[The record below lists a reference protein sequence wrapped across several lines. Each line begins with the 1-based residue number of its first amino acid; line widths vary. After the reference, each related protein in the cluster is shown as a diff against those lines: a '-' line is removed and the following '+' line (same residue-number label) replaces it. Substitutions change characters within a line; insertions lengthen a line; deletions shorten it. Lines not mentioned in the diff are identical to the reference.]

1 MKTLI
6 QFKNKEV
13 IQGLNLEEEQIT
25 SLFTNDVT
33 VINTDELKFFCSKA
47 KYKLYY
53 GRERGREK
61 ECGLIISMVWC
72 LKKEIQ

>member
-33 VINTDELKFFCSKA
+33 VINTDELKFFVPKQNINFVMA
-47 KYKLYY
+47 
-53 GRERGREK
+53 EK
-61 ECGLIISMVWC
+61 EGLKQNVD
-72 LKKEIQ
+72 

>member
-33 VINTDELKFFCSKA
+33 VINTDKLKFFVPKQNINFVMA
-47 KYKLYY
+47 
-53 GRERGREK
+53 EK
-61 ECGLIISMVWC
+61 EEA
-72 LKKEIQ
+72 KKNVD

>member
-33 VINTDELKFFCSKA
+33 VINADRLKFFVPKQNINFVMA
-47 KYKLYY
+47 
-53 GRERGREK
+53 EK
-61 ECGLIISMVWC
+61 EEA
-72 LKKEIQ
+72 KKNVD

>member
-33 VINTDELKFFCSKA
+33 VINTDELKFFVPKQNINFVMA
-47 KYKLYY
+47 
-53 GRERGREK
+53 EK
-61 ECGLIISMVWC
+61 EEE
-72 LKKEIQ
+72 KKNVD

>member
-1 MKTLI
+1 MKVTI

-33 VINTDELKFFCSKA
+33 VINTDELKFFVPKQNINFIMA
-47 KYKLYY
+47 
-53 GRERGREK
+53 EK
-61 ECGLIISMVWC
+61 EEE
-72 LKKEIQ
+72 KKNVD

>member
-6 QFKNKEV
+6 QFKNKEF

-33 VINTDELKFFCSKA
+33 VINTDELKFFVPKQNINFIMA
-47 KYKLYY
+47 
-53 GRERGREK
+53 EK
-61 ECGLIISMVWC
+61 EEE
-72 LKKEIQ
+72 KKNVD

>member
-33 VINTDELKFFCSKA
+33 VINTDELKFFVPKQNINFVMA
-47 KYKLYY
+47 
-53 GRERGREK
+53 EK
-61 ECGLIISMVWC
+61 EEV
-72 LKKEIQ
+72 KKNVD

>member
-1 MKTLI
+1 MKVTI

-33 VINTDELKFFCSKA
+33 VINTDELKFFVPKQNINFVMA
-47 KYKLYY
+47 
-53 GRERGREK
+53 EK
-61 ECGLIISMVWC
+61 EGLKQNVD
-72 LKKEIQ
+72 

>member
-33 VINTDELKFFCSKA
+33 VINTDDVKFFVPKQNINFVMA
-47 KYKLYY
+47 
-53 GRERGREK
+53 EK
-61 ECGLIISMVWC
+61 EEV
-72 LKKEIQ
+72 KKNVD

>member
-33 VINTDELKFFCSKA
+33 VINTDELKFFVPKQNINFIMA
-47 KYKLYY
+47 
-53 GRERGREK
+53 EK
-61 ECGLIISMVWC
+61 EEE
-72 LKKEIQ
+72 KKNVD

>member
-6 QFKNKEV
+6 QFKNKEF

-33 VINTDELKFFCSKA
+33 VINTDELKFFVPKQNINFVMA
-47 KYKLYY
+47 
-53 GRERGREK
+53 EK
-61 ECGLIISMVWC
+61 EEE
-72 LKKEIQ
+72 KKNVD

>member
-33 VINTDELKFFCSKA
+33 VINTDELKFFVPKQNINFVMA
-47 KYKLYY
+47 
-53 GRERGREK
+53 EK
-61 ECGLIISMVWC
+61 EE
-72 LKKEIQ
+72 LKQNVD

>member
-33 VINTDELKFFCSKA
+33 VINADGLKFFVPKQNINFIMA
-47 KYKLYY
+47 
-53 GRERGREK
+53 EK
-61 ECGLIISMVWC
+61 EEA
-72 LKKEIQ
+72 KKNVD